1 MEDVMDG
8 AEIIGMLAAV
18 LSTLAFLPQAV
29 KTWRTGSADDFSLP
43 TLLMFVTA
51 IALWII
57 YGVMRAATP
66 VWLANGI
73 TIVFATF
80 ILVVKL
86 QGVRKSAARK
96 LSRPQSCGG

>member
-1 MEDVMDG
+1 MDG
-8 AEIIGMLAAV
+8 TEIIGMLAAV

-51 IALWII
+51 IALWIV
-57 YGVMRAATP
+57 YGILRAATP

-73 TIVFATF
+73 TIVFAAF

-86 QGVRKSAARK
+86 QGVRRSLARK
-96 LSRPQSCGG
+96 LSHPQSCGG

>member
-1 MEDVMDG
+1 MEDVMD
-8 AEIIGMLAAV
+8 ATEIIGMLAAV

-51 IALWII
+51 IALWIV

-73 TIVFATF
+73 TIVFAAF
-80 ILVVKL
+80 ILAVKL
-86 QGVRKSAARK
+86 QGVRRSLARK
-96 LSRPQSCGG
+96 PSPQSCSG